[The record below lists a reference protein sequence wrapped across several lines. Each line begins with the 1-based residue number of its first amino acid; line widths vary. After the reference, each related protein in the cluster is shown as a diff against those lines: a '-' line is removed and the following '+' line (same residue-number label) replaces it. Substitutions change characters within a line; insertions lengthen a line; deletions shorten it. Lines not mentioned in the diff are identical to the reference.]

1 MYSDIVNYVQDN
13 IKIPKRAFD
22 DIIRKEIN
30 RINKFYEVVIDLNKE
45 TIHKNNF
52 GEIHVKDV
60 TLKHK

>member
-1 MYSDIVNYVQDN
+1 MYSDIVNYVQNN
-13 IKIPKRAFD
+13 IKIPKRRFD

-45 TIHKNNF
+45 IIHKNNF
-52 GEIHVKDV
+52 GEIYVKDV

>member
-13 IKIPKRAFD
+13 IKIPRRAFD

-30 RINKFYEVVIDLNKE
+30 RINKFYEVVVDLNKE
-45 TIHKNNF
+45 TIYKNNF
-52 GEIHVKDV
+52 GEIHIKDV